1 MIAKKLLKFLVL
13 VFVICVASRSLSAL
27 PEYLK
32 LYAADPFSRPELRT
46 QCSLCHVR
54 PEGGGARNAF
64 GIAFA
69 AEGHKITP
77 ELRSKFPDRFV
88 ADDGTQR
95 AQPEVTF
102 PKNTEYEAIVEI
114 SGQKY
119 LINTHRK
126 TITLLDDS
134 VAQKVKAAP
143 PKTRPNPT
151 KPASEGDILEPI
163 DVRNINLPTAISIPK
178 NSLWVDFTHRF
189 PFNEVTDPEL
199 LFGLDGFA
207 VPSFGF
213 TYGITNHVHA
223 GAFRSSSLVGRPIG
237 LFAGVTLLEESK
249 DKPMNLEARVTLEGR
264 DNFKRNFST
273 TLELAFA
280 KSITRYAQ
288 LYVVPAVTLGD
299 RPLGV
304 GPARNYPG
312 RTAWALGV
320 GGAFSIRPTVL
331 VMAEANMRLSE
342 SARYEGNQPE
352 YGFGIH
358 RPVVGFGI
366 EKMSKSRR
374 HSFTLT
380 FSNGP
385 GTTPAQRSMTRGLL
399 FSDDSFGGMTIGFN
413 LTRRL
418 F

>member
-1 MIAKKLLKFLVL
+1 MIAKNLFKFLVL
-13 VFVICVASRSLSAL
+13 VFVICVTASSMRAL
-27 PEYLK
+27 PDYLK
-32 LYAADPFSRPELRT
+32 LYAADPLSRPELRT

-69 AEGHKITP
+69 AGGHKITP

-88 ADDGTQR
+88 SGDGAQTP
-95 AQPEVTF
+95 QPEVTF

-114 SGQKY
+114 GGQKF

-126 TITLLDDS
+126 TVTPLEDS
-134 VAQKVKAAP
+134 VAQKVKATP
-143 PKTRPNPT
+143 PRERPKPT
-151 KPASEGDILEPI
+151 VPASEGDIFEPI

-189 PFNEVTDPEL
+189 PFNEVTENEL
-199 LFGLDGFA
+199 LFGLDGYA
-207 VPSFGF
+207 VPTFGF
-213 TYGITNHVHA
+213 TYGITNRIHA

-237 LFAGVTLLEESK
+237 VFAGVTLLEESK
-249 DKPMNLEARVTLEGR
+249 DKPMNLEGRVTLEGR
-264 DNFKRNFST
+264 DNFMRNFAT

-288 LYVVPAVTLGD
+288 LYVTPAVTFGD

-304 GPARNYPG
+304 APARNYPG
-312 RTAWALGV
+312 RTAWALGI
-320 GGAFSIRPTVL
+320 GGAFSIRPTVAI
-331 VMAEANMRLSE
+331 MAEANMRLSE
-342 SARYEGNQPE
+342 SARYEGNKPE

-399 FSDDSFGGMTIGFN
+399 YSDDSFGGMTIGFN

>member
-1 MIAKKLLKFLVL
+1 MIVKKLFTFLAL
-13 VFVICVASRSLSAL
+13 GFVICVTARDLRAV
-27 PEYLK
+27 PDYLK

-46 QCSLCHVR
+46 RCSLCHVNAD
-54 PEGGGARNAF
+54 GGGARNEF

-69 AEGHKITP
+69 AGGHRITP
-77 ELRSKFPDRFV
+77 ELRNKFPDRFIPG
-88 ADDGTQR
+88 DGTQS
-95 AQPEVTF
+95 AQPDVTF

-114 SGQKY
+114 NGQKF

-126 TITLLDDS
+126 TVTPLEDS
-134 VAQKVKAAP
+134 VAQKVKVAP
-143 PKTRPNPT
+143 PKESPKPT
-151 KPASEGDILEPI
+151 VPASEGDIFEAI

-189 PFNEVTDPEL
+189 PFNEVTQNEL

-207 VPSFGF
+207 VPTFGL
-213 TYGITNHVHA
+213 TYGITDRIHA

-237 LFAGVTLLEESK
+237 VFAGVTMLEESK
-249 DKPMNLEARVTLEGR
+249 DQPMNLEGRVTLEGR
-264 DNFKRNFST
+264 DNFMRNFST

-280 KSITRYAQ
+280 RSITRYAQ
-288 LYVVPAVTLGD
+288 LYVTPAVTFGD

-304 GPARNYPG
+304 APARNYPG
-312 RTAWALGV
+312 RTAWALGI
-320 GGAFSIRPTVL
+320 GGAFSIRPSVAL
-331 VMAEANMRLSE
+331 MAEANMRIGE
-342 SARYEGNQPE
+342 SARYEGNKPE

>member
-1 MIAKKLLKFLVL
+1 MIAKKLAKLLMVL
-13 VFVICVASRSLSAL
+13 FIACVGAKNLRAL

-32 LYAADPFSRPELRT
+32 VYASDKFSRPELRT
-46 QCSLCHVR
+46 QCSLCHTS
-54 PEGGGARNAF
+54 PEGGGPRTDF

-69 AEGHKITP
+69 AAGHVITAD
-77 ELRSKFPDRFV
+77 LRSKFPEAFLPS
-88 ADDGTQR
+88 DGTQ
-95 AQPEVTF
+95 ATPPDVTF
-102 PKNTEYEAIVEI
+102 PKNTEYEAVVEI
-114 SGQKY
+114 NGQKY

-126 TITLLDDS
+126 TVTPLEAD
-134 VAQKVKAAP
+134 VAQRLRTTAP
-143 PKTRPNPT
+143 KDRPKET
-151 KPASEGDILEPI
+151 KPSSQGDIFEPI
-163 DVRNINLPTAISIPK
+163 DVRNINLPTAMSIPK
-178 NSLWVDFTHRF
+178 GSLWMDFTHRF
-189 PFNEVTDPEL
+189 PFNEVTDAEL

-207 VPSFGF
+207 VPTFGA
-213 TYGITNHVHA
+213 TYGITNRIHV

-237 LFAGVTLLEESK
+237 IFAGVTMLEEAK
-249 DKPMNLEARVTLEGR
+249 DHPFNLEGRVTLEGR
-264 DNFKRNFST
+264 DNFQRNFST

-280 KSITRYAQ
+280 RSITRHAQ
-288 LYVVPAVTLGD
+288 IYVTPAVTFGD

-304 GPARNYPG
+304 APARNYAG
-312 RTAWALGV
+312 RTAWALGI
-320 GGAFSIRPTVL
+320 GGAFAVRPSVL
-331 VMAEANMRLSE
+331 LLAEANMRLSE

-358 RPVVGFGI
+358 RPVYGFGV

-380 FSNGP
+380 LSNGP

-399 FSDDSFGGMTIGFN
+399 FSDDSLGGMTIGFN